1 MQVGDLVR
9 LGERNFTHYLGI
21 ITASKLIQNV
31 RHYDVLFFKDSL
43 GHIKNLPFHSI
54 REVRQ

>member
-21 ITASKLIQNV
+21 ITASKLIHSI
-31 RHYDVLFFKDSL
+31 RHYDVVFFESSL
-43 GHIKNLPFHSI
+43 GLIKNLPHHAL
-54 REVRQ
+54 EVSCK